1 MKKMKKAQYMEKAY
15 RGDDGSSHFR
25 CDGLGLL
32 CRASEY
38 GRRTGSG
45 IEPAQRLFIFDEE
58 NSALVGEHTGKT
70 YQLGETVTVRV
81 TGANRYAGTVDFEL
95 EEAEKRGNDG
105 KISTET
111 GREQ

>member
-1 MKKMKKAQYMEKAY
+1 MKKTL
-15 RGDDGSSHFR
+15 RW
-25 CDGLGLL
+25 
-32 CRASEY
+32 
-38 GRRTGSG
+38 
-45 IEPAQRLFIFDEE
+45 
-58 NSALVGEHTGKT
+58 SANTQAKPISW
-70 YQLGETVTVRV
+70 GETVTVRV